1 MTFPH
6 LNGRADKL
14 ADSLDLPADLAEWL
28 AVTALHAG
36 CFLRTQLLFYEGFDD
51 EMLTGA
57 ARKTITRLIR
67 QLTNRNLIT
76 ETPADSLGLLA
87 RVTNKSV
94 YRLLDAGNIRHRRM
108 ASWSL
113 IFRRLLSLDY
123 VLAHPQ
129 LPWLPTENEKVSCFD
144 ALGIER
150 SKLPYR
156 VWHGAIGQTVRM
168 FGNKH
173 PIAVDARAKHAVF
186 VYADSEEKSPQGVRS
201 WRNEHAALWS
211 DLHRQGFRL
220 EIVHASFNQ
229 RLSESVSRVFSTW
242 KNAPQSTLGLAEI
255 EAELTLVQEAIK
267 SNDNAALHIYGG
279 FNGTLRASAAL
290 KKRLRQQSDTAT
302 FSATYRVWLSE
313 RIAQAVSNPNPYGS
327 REVNH

>member
-1 MTFPH
+1 MKFPH
-6 LNGRADKL
+6 LNGRAEKL
-14 ADSLDLPADLAEWL
+14 ADTLDLPADLAEWL
-28 AVTALHAG
+28 AVSALHAG
-36 CFLRTQLLFYEGFDD
+36 CFLRTQLLFYEGFND

-76 ETPADSLGLLA
+76 ETPGDSLGLLA

-108 ASWSL
+108 ASWAL

-123 VLAHPQ
+123 VLDHPQ
-129 LPWLPTENEKVSCFD
+129 LLWLPTENEKVACFD
-144 ALGIER
+144 ALGINHAN
-150 SKLPYR
+150 LPRR
-156 VWHGAIGQTVRM
+156 VWNNATGYTVRL
-168 FGNKH
+168 FANKH
-173 PIAVDARAKHAVF
+173 PIAVDAHTKHAVF

-220 EIVHASFNQ
+220 EIVHASFNP
-229 RLSESVSRVFSTW
+229 RLADSVSRVFSTW
-242 KNAPQSTLGLAEI
+242 KNAPQTSHGAAEI
-255 EAELTLVQEAIK
+255 QAELSLVQEAIK
-267 SNDNAALHIYGG
+267 SNDNTALRIYGG
-279 FNGTLRASAAL
+279 FNGALRASAAL
-290 KKRLRQQSDTAT
+290 KKRLRQQSDSAT
-302 FSATYRVWLSE
+302 FSANYSVWLSE
-313 RIAQAVSNPNPYGS
+313 RIAQAVSNPNPCGS